1 MSADPE
7 SLDKHQPVELLQGS
21 RDTPGQNKWM
31 RLRPLLVLLALAC
44 ISGFWFMRRVP
55 EKFQEPA
62 PPPPRENLER
72 SRQVQ
77 PGILQLRGW
86 EFEEGSVGESL
97 FRFIESG
104 APDYA
109 RTVLVFKNID
119 FAVDTLNGLSPSQEK
134 ELDDLAAVLMTFP
147 GIKVEIGAHS
157 DQNRDFLLSY
167 TLSRKEAETVKKVLV
182 KKGIPEA
189 QMQTRA
195 FGFEFPLTDNI
206 SEEAKAQNRRVELL
220 LLEMNLS
227 TSREGSPEKSR

>member
-7 SLDKHQPVELLQGS
+7 SLDKHQPIELLQGS
-21 RDTPGQNKWM
+21 RDTPVQNKWM

-44 ISGFWFMRRVP
+44 ISGFWFMHRAP
-55 EKFQEPA
+55 EKSQQPT
-62 PPPPRENLER
+62 PPPPRENVER
-72 SRQVQ
+72 SRRVQ

>member
-7 SLDKHQPVELLQGS
+7 SLDKHQPIELLQGS
-21 RDTPGQNKWM
+21 RDTPVQNKWM

-44 ISGFWFMRRVP
+44 ISGFWFMYRAP
-55 EKFQEPA
+55 EKSQQPT
-62 PPPPRENLER
+62 PLPPRENVER
-72 SRQVQ
+72 SRRVQ